1 MSKEIAAVI
10 HGSARLFAP
19 AEVIIVT
26 LALKPFSVKG

>member
-10 HGSARLFAP
+10 RPFAR